1 MKRIPIR
8 APLYF
13 LIVALFISTYG
24 CATII
29 NGTTQKIP
37 VSSDPSG
44 ANCTVVG
51 DTTRYTT
58 PCQVELARKSDH
70 ILKLEKEGYEPATV
84 EIKHVL
90 SGAVAGNILLGGLI
104 GWGVDAASGSQNR
117 LIPETVHV
125 SLKASSP
132 LLSRNS
138 TAGKSDE
145 VSRAKSLTEQITELE
160 QLRDAGKITDEEFQT
175 IRQKVIDRR

>member
-1 MKRIPIR
+1 MKKIPTHV
-8 APLYF
+8 PLS
-13 LIVALFISTYG
+13 LFAFAILFSSYG

-37 VSSDPSG
+37 VSTDPSG
-44 ANCTVVG
+44 ATCAVVG
-51 DTTRYTT
+51 DTSKYTT

-70 ILKLEKEGYEPATV
+70 VLKLEKEGYEPATV

-104 GWGVDAASGSQNR
+104 GWGVDAATGAQNR

-125 SLKASSP
+125 TLKPFPPSP
-132 LLSRNS
+132 
-138 TAGKSDE
+138 AGEPLAVKTDE
-145 VSRAKSLTEQITELE
+145 FARTKSLTEQIAELE
-160 QLRDAGKITDEEFQT
+160 QLKESGKITDEEFRT
-175 IRQKVIDRR
+175 MRQKLIDNR

>member
-1 MKRIPIR
+1 MKRIPIHP
-8 APLYF
+8 PLS
-13 LIVALFISTYG
+13 IVLLALFLSPYG

-51 DTTRYTT
+51 DSTKYTT
-58 PCQVELARKSDH
+58 PCEVELARKSDH
-70 ILKLEKEGYEPATV
+70 ILKLEKEGYDSVTV

-104 GWGVDAASGSQNR
+104 GWGVDAANGSQNR
-117 LIPETVHV
+117 LIPETVHI
-125 SLKASSP
+125 SLKASSSSAADP
-132 LLSRNS
+132 L
-138 TAGKSDE
+138 AVGKDDMA
-145 VSRAKSLTEQITELE
+145 RQMSLTEQITELE
-160 QLRDAGKITDEEFQT
+160 QLRDAGKITAEEFQT
-175 IRQKVIDRR
+175 MRQKLIDYR

>member
-1 MKRIPIR
+1 MKRIPIH
-8 APLYF
+8 APFYLF
-13 LIVALFISTYG
+13 VLALFLSTCG

-37 VSSDPSG
+37 VSSEPSG

-51 DTTRYTT
+51 DNTKYTT

-70 ILKLEKEGYEPATV
+70 FLKLEKEGYDPATV

-104 GWGVDAASGSQNR
+104 GWGVDAATGSQNR
-117 LIPETVHV
+117 LIPETVHI
-125 SLKASSP
+125 SFKASSP
-132 LLSRNS
+132 S
-138 TAGKSDE
+138 TTGDPLAARTDE
-145 VSRAKSLTEQITELE
+145 VARAKSLTEQIAELE
-160 QLRDAGKITDEEFQT
+160 QLRDAGKITDEEFRT
-175 IRQKVIDRR
+175 MRQKVIDNR

>member
-1 MKRIPIR
+1 MKRIPIH
-8 APLYF
+8 ALSCLF
-13 LIVALFISTYG
+13 ILALFLSSYG

-51 DTTRYTT
+51 DNTKYTT
-58 PCQVELARKSDH
+58 PCQVELARKTDH
-70 ILKLEKEGYEPATV
+70 VLKLEKEGYDPATV

-104 GWGVDAASGSQNR
+104 GWGVDAATGSQNR
-117 LIPETVHV
+117 LIPETVHI
-125 SLKASSP
+125 SLKASSSSPAGDP
-132 LLSRNS
+132 LAVR
-138 TAGKSDE
+138 TDE
-145 VSRAKSLTEQITELE
+145 VVRAESLTEQITELE
-160 QLRDAGKITDEEFQT
+160 QLRDEGKITEEEFQT
-175 IRQKVIDRR
+175 MRQQVIDGR